1 MSSSSRSTVTAAMP
15 DMDLAGPLADLHPD
29 AHALM
34 PDATAVLG
42 SDIPQPYH
50 DLLVHRSDMTSTL
63 SRFHGSAIQLQVLE
77 QSIDDASI
85 LRAVILRRCR
95 DNEPVEYGAIRIF
108 LKHFPD
114 DAAATLRAGTTPL
127 GTVLSDFNIPY
138 VSNPLGYLRLETSPE
153 IAKSLE
159 LDAPGDV
166 VYGRRNRHLTPAGD
180 VLADILE
187 ILPPDVPA
195 RNVD

>member
-1 MSSSSRSTVTAAMP
+1 MP
-15 DMDLAGPLADLHPD
+15 DMKPLDLAGPLADLHPD
-29 AHALM
+29 ALLLM
-34 PDATAVLG
+34 PDAISVVG
-42 SDIPQPYH
+42 DDVPPPFH

-63 SRFHGSAIQLQVLE
+63 SRFHGSEIQLQVLQ
-77 QSIDDASI
+77 QSIDESSI

-95 DNEPVEYGAIRIF
+95 DNQPVEYGAIRIY

-114 DAAATLRAGTTPL
+114 GAAATLRAGTTPL
-127 GTVLSDFNIPY
+127 GTVLSEFSIPY
-138 VSNPLGYLRLETSPE
+138 VSNPLGYIRLNTSNE

-159 LDAPGDV
+159 LDAAGDV
-166 VYGRRNRHLTPAGD
+166 VYGRRNRHLTPSGD

-187 ILPPDVPA
+187 ILPPVRPA

>member
-1 MSSSSRSTVTAAMP
+1 MP
-15 DMDLAGPLADLHPD
+15 DANPLDLAGPLADLHSD
-29 AHALM
+29 ALLLM
-34 PDATAVLG
+34 PDATSVAGDEV
-42 SDIPQPYH
+42 PMPFH
-50 DLLVHRSDMTSTL
+50 ALLVHRSDMTSTL
-63 SRFHGSAIQLQVLE
+63 SRFHGSEIQLQVLQ
-77 QSIDDASI
+77 QSIDETSI

-95 DNEPVEYGAIRIF
+95 DNQPVEYGAIRIF
-108 LKHFPD
+108 LKHFPE
-114 DAAATLRAGTTPL
+114 AAAETLRAGTTPL
-127 GTVLSDFNIPY
+127 GTVLSEFNIPY
-138 VSNPLGYLRLETSPE
+138 VSNPLGFIRLHTGSV

-159 LDAPGDV
+159 LDATGDV

>member
-1 MSSSSRSTVTAAMP
+1 MSSSFHNTVTAATP
-15 DMDLAGPLADLHPD
+15 EMDLAGPLADLHPD
-29 AHALM
+29 AHRLM
-34 PDATAVLG
+34 PDATAVHG
-42 SDIPQPYH
+42 HDIPQPYH
-50 DLLVHRSDMTSTL
+50 DLLVHQTDMTSTL
-63 SRFHGSAIQLQVLE
+63 SRFHGSTIKLQVLE
-77 QSIDDASI
+77 QSIDDDSI

-114 DAAATLRAGTTPL
+114 AAAAALRAGTTPL
-127 GTVLSDFNIPY
+127 GSVLSDFNIPY
-138 VSNPLGYLRLETSPE
+138 VSNPLGFLRLRTSPE

-159 LDAPGDV
+159 LDTPGSV
-166 VYGRRNRHLTPAGD
+166 VYGRRNRHLTPSGD

-187 ILPPDVPA
+187 ILPPDPPA

>member
-1 MSSSSRSTVTAAMP
+1 MP
-15 DMDLAGPLADLHPD
+15 DTNALDIAGPLADLHADALVMLPD
-29 AHALM
+29 VAAVAGEEVPM
-34 PDATAVLG
+34 P
-42 SDIPQPYH
+42 YR
-50 DLLVHRSDMTSTL
+50 DLLVHRTDMTSTL

-77 QSIDDASI
+77 QSIDDTSI

-95 DNEPVEYGAIRIF
+95 DNEPVEYGAIRIY

-127 GTVLSDFNIPY
+127 GTVLAEFNIPY
-138 VSNPLGYLRLETSPE
+138 VSNPLGYIKLTTSE
-153 IAKSLE
+153 EMAKSLE
-159 LDAPGDV
+159 LEAVGDV

-187 ILPPDVPA
+187 ILPPVHPD